1 LFSNLGAD
9 TTFVPA
15 SKAASAAKPGSN
27 GSKPQAHRAVAAA
40 PAPPPQPRNDGNS
53 AASNDANAAQLAQP
67 SAAKATAAQLA
78 GMSPCTPAH
87 RVLTACTPLF
97 AGGAGNAPV
106 SIGEKPAAVVAAAQS
121 SSARGDEKKVLAS
134 ASGSV
139 APAASTMSATTAV
152 DVDRVATAAAPT
164 EPAARQT
171 QLEMPA
177 GDGNMTQAAGVVP
190 DAAAEAA
197 ANRAKVS
204 QSSVADDFDM
214 FSAEPIAPME
224 HNPMQVPRPPS
235 HPLTSCTS
243 WLCFTCRVAAHGLAG
258 APTQGHVARNG
269 GTRTPIPDL
278 LAEDSTDSTGYYHVQ
293 PGETLCADRFRVTSE
308 IGRGVFSCVI
318 ACTDTQAGNKA
329 VAIKIIK
336 NNETMKKAAEKELD
350 ILTRIKADDPQGRK
364 HNVSMLM
371 SFEHKEHI
379 CMVFE
384 RYEMDLRQVL
394 KKFGR
399 GVGIKLDAIR
409 VYGAQMLTALAQ
421 MKKLGIVHADI
432 KPDNV
437 LVTADKKKIVIAD
450 MGSAG
455 LVSECE
461 ITPYLV
467 SRYYRAP
474 EISLG
479 HAYGCEIDVWAVACT
494 ICEMY
499 TGRFLFD
506 GETNNHM
513 LKLIQEVRGG
523 ISNKMVRQ
531 SKLSSGHFDEDN
543 SFLAQPTRKSKDKKI
558 RKMRFDRPTRDLFA
572 LLCPPESVR
581 RMTSAQIARVQ
592 LFKDLL
598 ERMLVLDPSKRATPE
613 QLLTSHPFF
622 QRSSSKQDRAK

>member
-67 SAAKATAAQLA
+67 SAAKATAAQL
-78 GMSPCTPAH
+78 P
-87 RVLTACTPLF
+87 
-97 AGGAGNAPV
+97 GGAGNAPV
-106 SIGEKPAAVVAAAQS
+106 SIGEKPAAIVAAAQS

-139 APAASTMSATTAV
+139 APAASTMSATTAAV

-224 HNPMQVPRPPS
+224 HNPMQ
-235 HPLTSCTS
+235 
-243 WLCFTCRVAAHGLAG
+243 GL
-258 APTQGHVARNG
+258 VARNG